1 MKIIQILNSPNWSAA
16 SNYCIL
22 ASKELLAMGH
32 EVLLITEPGIP
43 FDKAIEYNIPV
54 NNKLRLNHRNPRKFL
69 QAFKLLK
76 SLFKEFKPDIIS
88 AHINEGAWMPG
99 LVAKYVCPDAIVAR
113 IRTDIDAP
121 KGHFVN
127 RYVHHHWVDHII
139 AGSNLH
145 KKNCH
150 DVLDYPNEKIDVV
163 YGGVDTTLF
172 NPKNR
177 LNSTFRT
184 EVGVK
189 NDEILL
195 GLVARLSPVKGHK
208 FLIEAFSEVCK
219 INKRVKLACIGYE
232 SELSF
237 DWLKDLAK
245 EYNVA
250 DKLICVG
257 RRNDIE
263 KVIAD
268 IDIGLI
274 SSIGSEANTRAG
286 LEYMAS
292 GKPVVGTSVGVI
304 PEVIVD
310 KLTGFVVPHSN
321 SKALAEAILK
331 LVQNNAMRQLMG
343 QSSRHRAEQVF
354 SLKRFAQDMEKTYR
368 SLLERK
374 TVK

>member
-43 FDKAIEYNIPV
+43 YNKAIEYNIPV
-54 NNKLRLNHRNPRKFL
+54 NCNLRLNHRNPRKFL

-76 SLFKEFKPDIIS
+76 TIFREFKPDIIS

-99 LVAKYVCPDAIVAR
+99 LVARYACPDAVVAR

-127 RYVHHHWVDHII
+127 RYVHNHWVDHII

-145 KKNCH
+145 KQNCH
-150 DVLDYPNEKIDVV
+150 DVLDYSNEKISVV
-163 YGGVDTTLF
+163 YGGVDTKLF
-172 NPKNR
+172 SPSNR
-177 LNSTFRT
+177 LTSTFRG

-189 NDEILL
+189 NDELLL

-219 INKRVKLACIGYE
+219 VNKKVKLACIGYE

-237 DWLKDLAK
+237 DWLKELAR
-245 EYNVA
+245 EHNVA

-257 RRNDIE
+257 RRTNIE
-263 KVIAD
+263 KVIAG

-274 SSIGSEANTRAG
+274 TSIGSEANTRAG

-292 GKPVVGTSVGVI
+292 GKPVIGTSVGVV
-304 PEVIVD
+304 PEVIAD
-310 KLTGFVVPHSN
+310 KVTGFIIPHSD
-321 SKALAEAILK
+321 SRALSEAIMK

-343 QSSRHRAEQVF
+343 QSSRYRAEQVF
-354 SLKRFAQDMEKTYR
+354 SLDKFAQNMEKTYR
-368 SLLERK
+368 NLLERK
-374 TVK
+374 SVK